1 LNIGIPKEI
10 KNRESRVSCTPSGVR
25 HLVNAGH
32 HVAVEKG
39 AGEGSGFSDDKYRRA
54 GAMVEPSA
62 EKVWQNELV
71 VKVKEPLGEEFGYL
85 RDDLILFTF
94 LHLASNAGLTE
105 QLLAAGT
112 TSLAYETVQ
121 EGGRLPLLAPMSEIA
136 GKMSVLMGAYYL
148 GFQHGGEGKLLGG
161 VPGVLPG
168 KVVVLGGGSAG
179 MHAAKVAA
187 GLGADV
193 TVLELD
199 QERLRELESIL
210 PSQVHTLY
218 STEQHIDEQLE
229 VADVLIGA
237 VLVPG
242 ATAPKLVS
250 RRMLQRIK
258 PGAVLVD
265 IAIDQG
271 GCFASSR
278 PTTHEDPVYLEESV
292 VHYCVANMPAAY
304 PQTSTE
310 ALAGA
315 SLPYIRRIAD
325 LGLASATVIMPGLAG
340 GLNTWHG
347 RITHESLANSLG
359 KPYFENPFR

>member
-1 LNIGIPKEI
+1 
-10 KNRESRVSCTPSGVR
+10 
-25 HLVNAGH
+25 
-32 HVAVEKG
+32 
-39 AGEGSGFSDDKYRRA
+39 
-54 GAMVEPSA
+54 
-62 EKVWQNELV
+62 
-71 VKVKEPLGEEFGYL
+71 
-85 RDDLILFTF
+85 
-94 LHLASNAGLTE
+94 
-105 QLLAAGT
+105 
-112 TSLAYETVQ
+112 
-121 EGGRLPLLAPMSEIA
+121 
-136 GKMSVLMGAYYL
+136 
-148 GFQHGGEGKLLGG
+148 
-161 VPGVLPG
+161 
-168 KVVVLGGGSAG
+168 
-179 MHAAKVAA
+179 
-187 GLGADV
+187 
-193 TVLELD
+193 
-199 QERLRELESIL
+199 
-210 PSQVHTLY
+210 VHTLY

-278 PTTHEDPVYLEESV
+278 PTTHEDPVFLEESV

-340 GLNTWHG
+340 GLNTWQGH
-347 RITHESLANSLG
+347 ITHEALANSLG